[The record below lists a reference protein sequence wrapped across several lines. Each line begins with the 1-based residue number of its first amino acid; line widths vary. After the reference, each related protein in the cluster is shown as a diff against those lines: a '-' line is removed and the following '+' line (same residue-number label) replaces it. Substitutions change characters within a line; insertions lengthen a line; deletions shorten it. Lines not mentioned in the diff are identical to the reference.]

1 MLPSAEAPRLP
12 GAKPFPGLVA
22 CTLEPGG
29 RTIRLYQRHGQ
40 SLTAHVAPFV
50 PFLLAGDVA
59 PLEGAPGLREVTALA
74 GPGTLRWLAH
84 FDAWEHAR
92 AARDRLRPAPLWFT
106 ADPVHQFLLATGYTL
121 FGGLRFGDLR
131 RLALDIEV
139 LTGDGYDFPSAARPD
154 DRIIAIALVDS
165 CGFRHV
171 LRGDLLTEAALIE
184 ECSRLIRERDPDVV
198 EGHNIF
204 RFDLEYLEARARRH
218 GLTLPWGRGGETLRG
233 RIAQLSV
240 AERTIGYRRY
250 EIPGRH
256 IIDTYLLAQLHD
268 AGARDLPSFGLKD
281 LARHFGLAKDDR
293 TYLDPASIPQVFRE
307 TPEQL
312 MAYAC
317 DDAVET
323 LALSAILA
331 PPYFVQTQLLP
342 FDYQATV
349 LRGAA
354 AKIDALLVREYLRRR
369 RAIPL
374 PGPSAPV
381 GGGYTAILQ
390 QGVAKPVWHAD
401 VTSLYPSVMLT
412 GGLAPASD
420 TVGAFLELLRAL
432 TDFRVAA
439 KQRLRDSADARDRA
453 HLGALQ
459 QAFKILINA
468 FYGYLAYSRGHWND
482 FAVADRVTAEGRRI
496 VTAVLSRL
504 AEVGA
509 SPVEVDTDGVYFVPP
524 AAASSSNEES
534 LLARVAD
541 ALPPGIQLELA
552 GRYAA
557 MLSYKMK
564 SYALLDERGR
574 LVLKGSALRSR
585 GLEPFVRLLIE
596 ELVRLLI
603 TGRSDEVKSV
613 IDRWTHD
620 FAAHRVPVRL
630 FARTET
636 LQDPLDVYQQRVRAG
651 VRNISAAYEVALASG
666 RDLLVGDQI
675 TYYVAGRGRHASVAE
690 LARSA
695 SLWDPAQPDEHVGYY
710 QGKVLEIWTRFRPF
724 TEFEGLRPYPLASP
738 SETAVQLDLFP
749 ERA

>member
-1 MLPSAEAPRLP
+1 M
-12 GAKPFPGLVA
+12 
-22 CTLEPGG
+22 
-29 RTIRLYQRHGQ
+29 RLYRRQGRDL
-40 SLTAHVAPFV
+40 LTEVVPFS
-50 PFLLAGDVA
+50 PFLLAGDSTL
-59 PLEGAPGLREVTALA
+59 LERSPGLLEISPLA
-74 GPGTLRWLAH
+74 GAGALRWLAR
-84 FDAWEHAR
+84 FDAWEHATT
-92 AARDRLRPAPLWFT
+92 ARDRLRPTPHWFT

-121 FGGLRFGDLR
+121 FGGLRFSDLR

-139 LTGDGYDFPSAARPD
+139 LTGEGFDFPSAARPD
-154 DRIIAIALVDS
+154 DRIIAIALADS
-165 CGFRHV
+165 SGFRHV
-171 LRGDLLTEAALIE
+171 LRGDLLTEARLLE
-184 ECSRLIRERDPDVV
+184 ECSRLIRERDPDVL

-218 GLTLPWGRGGETLRG
+218 GLSLAWGRGGEPLRG
-233 RIAQLSV
+233 RVAQLSV

-281 LARHFGLAKDDR
+281 LARHFGLTRGDR
-293 TYLDPASIPQVFRE
+293 TYLDPAAIPRAFRE
-307 TPEQL
+307 APEQL
-312 MAYAC
+312 MAYAA

-323 LALSAILA
+323 LDLSAVLA

-342 FDYQATV
+342 FDYQTTV

-354 AKIDALLVREYLRRR
+354 AKIDALLVREYVRRR
-369 RAIPL
+369 HAIPL

-390 QGVAKPVWHAD
+390 QGVARPVWHAD
-401 VTSLYPSVMLT
+401 VTSLYPSIMLT

-420 TVGAFLELLRAL
+420 TLGAFLKLLRAL
-432 TDFRVAA
+432 TDYRIGA
-439 KQRLRDSADARDRA
+439 KHRLREATDAQERA

-468 FYGYLAYSRGHWND
+468 FYGYLAFSRGHWND

-496 VTAVLSRL
+496 VTAVLARL
-504 AEVGA
+504 AELGA
-509 SPVEVDTDGVYFVPP
+509 DSVEVDTDGVYFVPP
-524 AAASSSNEES
+524 PTATEGSEET
-534 LLARVAD
+534 LLARVSE
-541 ALPPGIQLELA
+541 ALPPGIQLELD
-552 GRYAA
+552 GRYQA

-585 GLEPFVRLLIE
+585 GLEPFVRHLIE

-603 TGRSDEVKSV
+603 TGQSHEARAAVG
-613 IDRWTHD
+613 RWTSD

-636 LQDPLDVYQQRVRAG
+636 LQEPLEVYEQRVRAG

-666 RDLLVGDQI
+666 RSVLVGDQI

-695 SLWDPAQPDEHVGYY
+695 SRWDPAQPDEHVEYY
-710 QGKVLEIWTRFRPF
+710 RDKVLEIWARFRPF
-724 TEFEGLRPYPLASP
+724 TEFDGLRPYPEVPP
-738 SETAVQLDLFP
+738 SETAQLDLFP
-749 ERA
+749 ERP

>member
-1 MLPSAEAPRLP
+1 MRLYRRHGSDLATEVVPFSPFLLVSAEALLE
-12 GAKPFPGLVA
+12 GSPGL
-22 CTLEPGG
+22 L
-29 RTIRLYQRHGQ
+29 
-40 SLTAHVAPFV
+40 
-50 PFLLAGDVA
+50 
-59 PLEGAPGLREVTALA
+59 EVTALEGSGA
-74 GPGTLRWLAH
+74 LCRLAR
-84 FDAWEHAR
+84 FDSWGNATAT
-92 AARDRLRPAPLWFT
+92 RDRVRPTPHWFA
-106 ADPVHQFLLATGYTL
+106 ADPVHQFLLATGHTL

-139 LTGDGYDFPSAARPD
+139 LTTEGFDFPSAARPD
-154 DRIIAIALVDS
+154 DRIIAIALADS
-165 CGFRHV
+165 SGFRRV
-171 LRGDLLTEAALIE
+171 LRGDLLTESALIE
-184 ECSRLIRERDPDVV
+184 ECSRLIRERDPDVL

-218 GLTLPWGRGGETLRG
+218 GLGLAWGRGGEAMRG
-233 RIAQLSV
+233 RVSQLSV

-281 LARHFGLAKDDR
+281 LARHFGLAGGDR
-293 TYLDPASIPQVFRE
+293 TYLDPAVIPRTFRE
-307 TPEQL
+307 APDRL
-312 MAYAC
+312 MAYAG

-342 FDYQATV
+342 FDYQTTV

-354 AKIDALLVREYLRRR
+354 AKIDALLVREYVRRR
-369 RAIPL
+369 HAIPL

-390 QGVAKPVWHAD
+390 QGVARPVWHAD
-401 VTSLYPSVMLT
+401 VTSLYPSIMLT
-412 GGLAPASD
+412 AGLAPASD
-420 TVGAFLELLRAL
+420 TLGVFLALLRAL
-432 TDFRVAA
+432 TDFRVGA
-439 KQRLRDSADARDRA
+439 KHRLREAADAQERA

-468 FYGYLAYSRGHWND
+468 FYGYLAFSHGHWND

-496 VTAVLSRL
+496 VTAVLDRL
-504 AEVGA
+504 GELRAN
-509 SPVEVDTDGVYFVPP
+509 SVEVDTDGVYFVPP
-524 AAASSSNEES
+524 TAEGPGAEER
-534 LLARVAD
+534 LLARISE

-574 LVLKGSALRSR
+574 LILKGSALRSR
-585 GLEPFVRLLIE
+585 GLEPFVRQIIGE
-596 ELVRLLI
+596 IVRLLI
-603 TGRSDEVKSV
+603 TGRSDEVKAV
-613 IDRWTHD
+613 IDRWTSD

-636 LQDPLDVYQQRVRAG
+636 LQDSLEVYQERVRAG
-651 VRNISAAYEVALASG
+651 SRNVSAAYEVALASG
-666 RDLLVGDQI
+666 RRLLAGDQV
-675 TYYVAGRGRHASVAE
+675 TYYVAGRGHAPVAE
-690 LARSA
+690 LAKLA
-695 SLWDPAQPDEHVGYY
+695 SLWDPAQPDEHVNHY
-710 QGKVLEIWTRFRPF
+710 QDKVLEIWARFRPL
-724 TEFEGLRPYPLASP
+724 TEFEGLRPYPEAP
-738 SETAVQLDLFP
+738 PAEPAAQLDLFS
-749 ERA
+749 EGE

>member
-1 MLPSAEAPRLP
+1 MIGPIWIPR
-12 GAKPFPGLVA
+12 
-22 CTLEPGG
+22 
-29 RTIRLYQRHGQ
+29 
-40 SLTAHVAPFV
+40 
-50 PFLLAGDVA
+50 
-59 PLEGAPGLREVTALA
+59 
-74 GPGTLRWLAH
+74 
-84 FDAWEHAR
+84 
-92 AARDRLRPAPLWFT
+92 
-106 ADPVHQFLLATGYTL
+106 
-121 FGGLRFGDLR
+121 
-131 RLALDIEV
+131 
-139 LTGDGYDFPSAARPD
+139 
-154 DRIIAIALVDS
+154 
-165 CGFRHV
+165 
-171 LRGDLLTEAALIE
+171 
-184 ECSRLIRERDPDVV
+184 
-198 EGHNIF
+198 
-204 RFDLEYLEARARRH
+204 
-218 GLTLPWGRGGETLRG
+218 
-233 RIAQLSV
+233 
-240 AERTIGYRRY
+240 
-250 EIPGRH
+250 
-256 IIDTYLLAQLHD
+256 
-268 AGARDLPSFGLKD
+268 
-281 LARHFGLAKDDR
+281 
-293 TYLDPASIPQVFRE
+293 SIPQIPRE
-307 TPEQL
+307 PPSSSWH
-312 MAYAC
+312 
-317 DDAVET
+317 T
-323 LALSAILA
+323 LVTTRWRPSPCRRSWR
-331 PPYFVQTQLLP
+331 PPYFVQTQSLP

-439 KQRLRDSADARDRA
+439 KRRLASSADARERA

-524 AAASSSNEES
+524 AAASSSDEES

-651 VRNISAAYEVALASG
+651 ARNISAAYEVALASG

-695 SLWDPAQPDEHVGYY
+695 SLWDPGAAGRARGVLPG
-710 QGKVLEIWTRFRPF
+710 QGPRDLDALP
-724 TEFEGLRPYPLASP
+724 PLH
-738 SETAVQLDLFP
+738 
-749 ERA
+749 